1 MYRFHPAVNW
11 QKGYPNKAQ
20 IVEQIRNL
28 WKLYK
33 LDKRTR
39 FNFKVEKVYKDDQG
53 QWIIDNPSNGRFQG
67 LIAAIGTCGEP
78 KMANIPGSEN
88 FKGQIIHSS
97 KLDE

>member
-20 IVEQIRNL
+20 IVEQIQKL

-33 LDKRTR
+33 LDKHTT
-39 FNFKVEKVYKDDQG
+39 FNFRVDKVYQDKQG
-53 QWIIDNPSNGRFQG
+53 RWIINDPSNGRYEG

-78 KMANIPGSEN
+78 KMVNFDGSDK
-88 FKGQIIHSS
+88 FKGEIVHSS

>member
-11 QKGYPNKAQ
+11 QKGYPNQKQ
-20 IVEQIRNL
+20 IVEQIRHV

-33 LDKRTR
+33 LQDKTT
-39 FNFKVEKVYKDDQG
+39 FNCKVNKVYQDKQG
-53 QWIIDNPSNGRFQG
+53 RWIINDPSNGRFEG
-67 LIAAIGTCGEP
+67 LITAVGTCGAP
-78 KMANIPGSEN
+78 KMPKMDGMDD